1 MRFGSTVL
9 IGIVVWCAA
18 ITLLHHYLNRE
29 EHREGSSF
37 RVGFLPVT

>member
-1 MRFGSTVL
+1 MSLGRTVL
-9 IGIVVWCAA
+9 FGTILWVAV

-29 EHREGSSF
+29 PTRERAF